1 VSQSILNDNDNYR
14 ASAKEC
20 FVQVFEDLLAEVD
33 ELQTED
39 DDFSADEMGLE
50 EMLKEVAKNQQS
62 LLWLKQ
68 T

>member
-1 VSQSILNDNDNYR
+1 MFQSILNYNGNYR

-33 ELQTED
+33 EVQTED

-50 EMLKEVAKNQQS
+50 EMLKEVAKNQRS